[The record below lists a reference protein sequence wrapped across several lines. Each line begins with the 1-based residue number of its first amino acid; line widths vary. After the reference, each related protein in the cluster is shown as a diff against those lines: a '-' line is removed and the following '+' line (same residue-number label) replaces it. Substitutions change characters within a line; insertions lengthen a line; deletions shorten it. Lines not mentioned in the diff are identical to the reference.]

1 MLTKDNS
8 LRAVIGGIFLVTI
21 QETELKEGILI
32 AIERAKAL
40 SKPVLI
46 SEVQQINHIEPLSF
60 FTAGK
65 ENFFGERFFW
75 KDPSDDIFI
84 IGLGIC
90 KQIQSDKKAGRFIHV
105 EEEWKRFIDEAI
117 IYNKFNMNGVG
128 PVMFGGFSFD
138 PLKTKTKLWEKYSD
152 SLFHIPQFMY
162 SVIQGKAFLTTNIV
176 CTQHDDKSLVEKV
189 NLERRVLF
197 SSITNF
203 NDEPNN
209 KLLNEI
215 EINPEEWKE
224 TVSSIVNELKLGS
237 LEKVVMARESRLFFN
252 NTVQVEQVLT
262 HLLEQQRESFVFA
275 FESNGDCFIGAS
287 PERLVKKSGE
297 NIFTTCLAG
306 SILRGQTETDDR
318 ILGETLLK
326 DPKNIIEHQYVVRM
340 IKEAMEEVC
349 EEVIL
354 PKETSLLKM
363 RDIQHLYTPVVG
375 KANEDTSLLLLVDRL
390 HPTPALGGLP
400 KEKAVEKIRE
410 VEELDRGFYGAPLGW
425 MDYEGNGEFSVS
437 IRSGLIQGNEASL
450 FAGCGVVEDSD
461 AESEYLETKIKF
473 RPMLTALGGK
483 NL

>member
-1 MLTKDNS
+1 MKDNS
-8 LRAVIGGIFLVTI
+8 LSAVIGGVFLVTI
-21 QETELKEGILI
+21 QETELKEGILN
-32 AIERAKAL
+32 AIEKAKAL

-46 SEVQQINHIEPLSF
+46 SEVQQIHHVEPLSF

-65 ENFFGERFFW
+65 EGFFGERFFW

-90 KQIQSDKKAGRFIHV
+90 KQIQSEKQAGRFLHI
-105 EEEWKRFIDEAI
+105 EEEWKRFIAEAI
-117 IYNKFNMNGVG
+117 IYNRYNMNGIG

-162 SVIQGKAFLTTNIV
+162 SVINGQAFLTTNIV
-176 CTQHDDKSLVEKV
+176 CTQHDDNSLVEKI
-189 NLERRVLF
+189 NSERRVLF
-197 SSITNF
+197 SSISNLD
-203 NDEPNN
+203 NEPNYELVN
-209 KLLNEI
+209 DV
-215 EINPEEWKE
+215 EINPEQWKE
-224 TVSSIVNELKLGS
+224 TVSSIVNELKQGP
-237 LEKVVMARESRLFFN
+237 LEKVVLARESRLFFN
-252 NTVQVEQVLT
+252 NVVQVEQVLA
-262 HLLEQQRESFVFA
+262 HLLKEQRESFVFA

-287 PERLVKKSGE
+287 PERLVKKNGE

-306 SILRGQTETDDR
+306 SISRGQNETEDR

-326 DPKNIIEHQYVVRM
+326 DPKNIVEHKYVVQM

-349 EEVIL
+349 NQVIL
-354 PKETSLLKM
+354 PDKTKLLKM

-400 KEKAVEKIRE
+400 KEEAVEKIRE

-425 MDYEGNGEFSVS
+425 MDYQGNGEFAVS

-450 FAGCGVVEDSD
+450 FAGCGVVENSD
-461 AESEYLETKIKF
+461 ADSEYLETKIKF

-483 NL
+483 HI